1 MIDFGHAFSALTL
14 MFQPNV
20 LLVIMGSALY
30 GLFVGSMPGLT
41 ATMAAALLVPVT
53 FFMDPVP
60 ALAAMVAMEAMA
72 IFAGDIPGTLIR
84 IPGTPSSAAYV
95 DDSFALTRQGKASF
109 VMGVD
114 VTASAIGGVF
124 GALVL
129 VCLAPMLAE
138 VALKFSSYEYFWLA
152 CIGLSCAVMVSSG
165 STTKALMSLI
175 IGLLI
180 NSIGMDITLGYP
192 RFTFGML
199 SLLDGFSFIPAMIG
213 MFGVAEIMRNVVT
226 QESKIGP
233 VVVQTGNIF
242 KGVAGTL
249 LKHWRQM
256 IRSGIIGTAI
266 GILPG
271 AGADIAAWVSY
282 GVARRCSKIPDKYG
296 TGEIEGI
303 VNATTANNA
312 SLGGAWVPA
321 LVFGIPGDS
330 ITAIIIGVLYMKD
343 LRPGPGIFERNPEV
357 IYAVYLTFILANLLL
372 IPFGWLAIKI
382 STKVLRVPRN
392 MLYPVVLIFCIV
404 GAYAIN
410 NTTFDVLAMM
420 GLGILAYFMEANGI
434 PVAPAILGMVLGN
447 LLEESF
453 MQSMMKADWNLLA
466 FFERPLSAGLGIVAL
481 FVWLSPFFV
490 PLIKKSLG
498 LGKMPEGLS

>member
-1 MIDFGHAFSALTL
+1 MIDLGHAALAL
-14 MFQPNV
+14 KMMFQPDV
-20 LLVIMGSALY
+20 MLVIMGASLY

-60 ALAAMVAMEAMA
+60 ALASMVAMEAMA
-72 IFAGDIPGTLIR
+72 IFAGDIPGTLLR

-95 DDSFALTRQGKASF
+95 DDSFTLTRQGKASY
-109 VMGVD
+109 VMGID

-124 GALVL
+124 GALIL
-129 VCLAPMLAE
+129 ICLAPMLAE
-138 VALKFSSYEYFWLA
+138 VALKFSSFEYFWLA

-165 STTKALMSLI
+165 STTKALLSLVM
-175 IGLLI
+175 GLMI
-180 NSIGMDITLGYP
+180 NCVGMDITLGYP
-192 RFTFGML
+192 RFTFGL
-199 SLLDGFSFIPAMIG
+199 LALLDGFSFIPAMIG
-213 MFGVAEIMRNVVT
+213 MFGVAEIMRNVVV
-226 QESKIGP
+226 QDSKIGEI
-233 VVVQTGNIF
+233 VVASGNIF
-242 KGVAGTL
+242 KGVGSTL
-249 LKHWRQM
+249 LKHWKQM
-256 IRSGIIGTAI
+256 LRSGVIGTAI

-282 GVARRCSKIPDKYG
+282 GVARRCSKIPEKYG

-372 IPFGWLAIKI
+372 IPFGWVAIKI
-382 STKVLRVPRN
+382 STKVLRVPKN

-410 NTTFDVLAMM
+410 NSNFDVLSML
-420 GLGILAYFMEANGI
+420 GLGILAYFMETNGI

-453 MQSMMKADWNLLA
+453 MQSMMKADWSLLA
-466 FFERPLSAGLGIVAL
+466 FFERPLAAGLGVVAL
-481 FVWLSPFFV
+481 FVWLSPFFL
-490 PLIKKSLG
+490 PLIKKRLG
-498 LGKMPEGLS
+498 IGKMPA

>member
-1 MIDFGHAFSALTL
+1 MIDFGHAYTALGM
-14 MFQPNV
+14 MFEPY
-20 LLVIMGSALY
+20 VIMVIMAASLY

-60 ALAAMVAMEAMA
+60 ALASMVAMEAMA
-72 IFAGDIPGTLIR
+72 IFAGDIPGTLLR

-95 DDSFALTRQGKASF
+95 DDSFALTKQGKASF
-109 VMGVD
+109 VMGID

-129 VCLAPMLAE
+129 ICLAPILAE
-138 VALKFSSYEYFWLA
+138 FALKFSSFEYFWLA
-152 CIGLSCAVMVSSG
+152 CIGLSCAVMISSG
-165 STTKALMSLI
+165 STTKALLSLI
-175 IGLLI
+175 IGLSI
-180 NSIGMDITLGYP
+180 NCIGMDITLGYP
-192 RFTFGML
+192 RFTFGIMA
-199 SLLDGFSFIPAMIG
+199 LLDGFSFIPAMIG
-213 MFGVAEIMRNVVT
+213 MFGVAEIMRNVVV
-226 QESKIGP
+226 QESEVGKII
-233 VVVQTGNIF
+233 VQTGNIF
-242 KGVAGTL
+242 KGVGGTL
-249 LKHWRQM
+249 IRHWKQM
-256 IRSGIIGTAI
+256 FRSATIGTAI

-282 GVARRCSKIPDKYG
+282 GVARRCSKIPEKYG

-372 IPFGWLAIKI
+372 IPFGWAAIKI

-410 NTTFDVLAMM
+410 NTTFDVLAML
-420 GLGILAYFMEANGI
+420 GLGVLAYFMDNNGL

-453 MQSMMKADWNLLA
+453 MQSMMKADWSFLA
-466 FFERPLSAGLGIVAL
+466 FFERPIAAGLGILAI
-481 FVWLSPFFV
+481 FVWLSPFFL
-490 PLIKKSLG
+490 PIIKKQLG